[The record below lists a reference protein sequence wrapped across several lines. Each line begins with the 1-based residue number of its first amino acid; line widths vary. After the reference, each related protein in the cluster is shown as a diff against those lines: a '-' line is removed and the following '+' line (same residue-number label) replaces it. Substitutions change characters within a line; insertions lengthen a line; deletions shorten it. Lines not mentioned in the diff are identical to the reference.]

1 MFEEYDEYRNKIRE
15 FALKEFTEEMAAE
28 YDRKEEYPDELRKK
42 SLSLGII
49 DMQNPAKVMIAIEEL
64 CRVDAGLGIAVTT
77 PYFGSEVIMLFGN
90 DRQKE
95 ILQDVYKGKYILGL
109 AVTEPSGGSDVAG
122 LKTTAMKQ
130 GNKYILNGS
139 KMFITNGGIADYL
152 VVLARTSE
160 DPNPHHGLST
170 FLVNTKSKGFNAN
183 KLVDKL
189 GVRAT
194 NTAELQFNNIEL
206 NEDDLIGEEG
216 KGFYYIMM
224 FFNISRIYVAAQ
236 SLGIAIGALDRIKSY
251 IKENDIKDEDSMF
264 RLSDV
269 GTHIEA
275 TRQMTYNAASYLF
288 EFKPKPELTSMAKAY
303 GSETAVY
310 AAESAMEMLGDKSL
324 YEDVQRIFRNAKI
337 MEIWEGTSEIEK
349 LVIARYILKGE

>member
-1 MFEEYDEYRNKIRE
+1 MFEELEDYRQKIRE
-15 FALKEFTEEMAAE
+15 FALKEFTEDVAAE
-28 YDRKEEYPDELRKK
+28 YDRKESYPDDLRRK
-42 SLSLGII
+42 SLSLGIV
-49 DMQNPAKVMIAIEEL
+49 DMQNPAKVLIAIEEL
-64 CRVDAGLGIAVTT
+64 CRVDAGLGIALTT

-95 ILQDVYKGKYILGL
+95 ILNDVYSGKYILGL
-109 AVTEPSGGSDVAG
+109 GVTEPSGGSDVAA
-122 LKTTAMKQ
+122 LKTTAKKQ

-139 KMFITNGGIADYL
+139 KMFITNGAIADYL
-152 VVLARTSE
+152 VILARTSE
-160 DPNPHHGLST
+160 DSNPHHGLST
-170 FLVNTKSKGFNAN
+170 FLLNTKSKGFSAT
-183 KLVDKL
+183 KLEDKL

-206 NEDDLIGEEG
+206 SEDDLIGEEG

-236 SLGIAIGALDRIKSY
+236 SIGIARGAFDKIKSY
-251 IKENDIKDEDSMF
+251 IKENNVKDEDSMF

-269 GTHIEA
+269 GTRIEA
-275 TRQMTYNAASYLF
+275 SRQMTYNAASYLF

-303 GSETAVY
+303 SSETAVY
-310 AAESAMEMLGDKSL
+310 AAEEAMEILGDESL
-324 YEDVQRIFRNAKI
+324 YESVQRIFRNAKI

>member
-1 MFEEYDEYRNKIRE
+1 MFEELDDYRNKIRE
-15 FALKEFTEEMAAE
+15 FALNEFTEDIASE
-28 YDRKEEYPDELRKK
+28 YDRKEAYPDELRKK
-42 SLSLGII
+42 SLSLGIV
-49 DMQNPAKVMIAIEEL
+49 DMQNPAKVLIAIEEL
-64 CRVDAGLGIAVTT
+64 CRVDAGLGIALTT

-90 DRQKE
+90 DKQKE
-95 ILQDVYKGKYILGL
+95 ILNDVYRGKYILGL
-109 AVTEPSGGSDVAG
+109 GVTEPSGGSDVAA
-122 LKTTAMKQ
+122 LKTTAKKQ

-139 KMFITNGGIADYL
+139 KMFITNGAIADYL
-152 VVLARTSE
+152 VILARTS
-160 DPNPHHGLST
+160 DDSNPHHGIST
-170 FLVNTKSKGFNAN
+170 FLLNTKLRGFSAT
-183 KLVDKL
+183 KLEDKL

-206 NEDDLIGEEG
+206 SEDDLIGEEG

-236 SLGIAIGALDRIKSY
+236 SIGIARGAFDKIKSY
-251 IKENDIKDEDSMF
+251 IKENNIKDEDSMF

-269 GTHIEA
+269 GTRIEA
-275 TRQMTYNAASYLF
+275 STQMTYNAASYLF

-303 GSETAVY
+303 SSETAVY
-310 AAESAMEMLGDKSL
+310 AAEEAMEILGDKSL